1 MGIVIV
7 SIDTLLFLLSCSFI
21 FSFLISLA
29 RAVSAESIKVVS
41 GHPCLE
47 LKGDAFCMFP
57 MRWDVCIYR

>member
-29 RAVSAESIKVVS
+29 RTVSAESIKVVS

-47 LKGDAFCMFP
+47 LKG
-57 MRWDVCIYR
+57 